1 MYFDDLLDS
10 CETVQSAQHLQR
22 QLSDLLV
29 MVGFKLMRFSAI
41 KPVMIEDIPVED
53 RPPALEIAKG
63 ELPEIKTLG
72 VTWKAEKDV
81 FAFQI

>member
-1 MYFDDLLDS
+1 
-10 CETVQSAQHLQR
+10 
-22 QLSDLLV
+22 

-72 VTWKAEKDV
+72 VTWEAEKDV